1 MGQPRVFPL
10 ADRALG
16 GTLERRL
23 RKQREAGT
31 AYKAIANDLQ
41 EDGIDV
47 SGETVRKWCLELG
60 IEKAA

>member
-23 RKQREAGT
+23 RKLRESGL
-31 AYKAIANDLQ
+31 AYKAIADDLA

-47 SGETVRKWCLELG
+47 SGETVRKWCHDLG
-60 IEKAA
+60 IEDAA